1 MKRFSNPTIRLE
13 VKYSIRGRG
22 GRISKKNYTF
32 HGIYTLTDFDLI
44 DNVDFLDQLE
54 EKCVLLVLIWKD

>member
-22 GRISKKNYTF
+22 AEFPRKITLFIGFILLL
-32 HGIYTLTDFDLI
+32 TLT
-44 DNVDFLDQLE
+44 
-54 EKCVLLVLIWKD
+54 

>member
-22 GRISKKNYTF
+22 AEFPRKITLFMGLILLE
-32 HGIYTLTDFDLI
+32 TLT
-44 DNVDFLDQLE
+44 
-54 EKCVLLVLIWKD
+54 